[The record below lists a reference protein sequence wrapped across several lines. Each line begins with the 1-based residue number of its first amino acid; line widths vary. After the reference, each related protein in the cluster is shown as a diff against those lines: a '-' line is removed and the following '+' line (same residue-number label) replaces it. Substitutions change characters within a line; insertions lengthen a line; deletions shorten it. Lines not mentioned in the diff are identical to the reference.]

1 MLSVLMLPRER
12 IIDPTSQDN
21 STSASRLQYS
31 RRPFRQCLRKGCEN
45 RYQPRQGNQCF
56 CRDPVCRSEVRRWQA
71 AKRQQRWRADADN
84 RVRQADRER
93 IRRQLQRQQAQ
104 SSQLSPAVGDIS
116 LVVTSAAAAVAVSGV
131 LSRNSKIPKDFCDR
145 PGCYEPTRPSH
156 RNRAKYCSNACQNAM
171 QRVRDRQRKRLARA
185 RSSPFGVL
193 NYGRFHDPRLSFHHS
208 KRSEK
213 DDRQTD
219 FSSRPRPPPT
229 I

>member
-1 MLSVLMLPRER
+1 
-12 IIDPTSQDN
+12 
-21 STSASRLQYS
+21 
-31 RRPFRQCLRKGCEN
+31 
-45 RYQPRQGNQCF
+45 
-56 CRDPVCRSEVRRWQA
+56 VCRSEVRRWQA